1 MNSEIGIVVKDASK
15 VKINNFIFNNVK
27 LAIASYI
34 KKEEFGTPEISIE
47 NIESKSNQ
55 KFLISKDSTFKYKNK
70 LQESYLTSDY
80 IENILYGNLYGVKT
94 KR

>member
-34 KKEEFGTPEISIE
+34 KKEEFGNPEISIG
-47 NIESKSNQ
+47 NIRSKSNQ